1 MRIAQINGIQ
11 KQINLQS
18 TNYKYSTKQKES
30 SQNTDTVT
38 TITKPEALKNHFLNF
53 GAAKKI
59 NITASNAS
67 KMKELE
73 AMMSPQ
79 ALELLSSARK
89 IAKKYGYSAINQ
101 TIILLASAIEIK
113 EYIEELNNGDIDYSD
128 NSGYDIPNAI
138 INETTDNVF
147 KDKEKRNTLSKSI
160 DSQIEFLT
168 NAVIDSKPTKI
179 TNTKT
184 KISLTPDFIRDLTSK
199 YNIENSDEEC
209 TDGFIQDSTILSAAL
224 NTYNDKIQKNIVTP
238 FKMGIK
244 ENIILDKRPL
254 KDRTLLS
261 FYNEKAKNIWDKLS
275 YRTNIV
281 ILDDKET
288 SPDYLI
294 NSVLDVFEKKDDSSK
309 LNKKNTTIVNL
320 NDTGYIDDFFIRK
333 KFKEFEKNPEQNYV
347 VIMSIMDKTLETLGL
362 DQYNE
367 EIFNSAPDNVLFIM
381 VADKDAYFKS
391 YQDEDLKGFFDNF
404 SDITIPLMTVQRTKV
419 MFEEQPKL
427 MKNIKKP
434 FDKDAI
440 EKCID
445 LTAAL
450 KGNYPEKAQK
460 LMNEIALSF
469 IEKDL
474 ITLKEI
480 DEFVQTH
487 KDKFK
492 SSDNQGS
499 SIKIILDTKA
509 KLKDI
514 IGKDSALEDAKLI
527 VDSVLEKNL
536 GTKGYM
542 IYSQDGTDGAGR
554 KFIAKA
560 IAGELEAP
568 YIEANGIDFCT
579 ENVDIFSL
587 LAGDNKGASLSPE
600 ASMKKLFG
608 IVKSQA
614 ETTPNKTA
622 VVLFENFAAFSGM
635 FATEYSRKALSQL
648 AREMEEAEEEGF
660 NIVIIG
666 SIPDERYLEDMKL
679 PSSKFLETI
688 VIDSPAFNSDIRRK
702 LIENELKKQKVKL
715 PEDSKEQKLI
725 ISQLVRTTEF
735 ASLTDIKLLIEKAK
749 HVAKE
754 RKHDFVEKGDFTEAY
769 LRKSVGR
776 VSGMND
782 PIYRKELVTS
792 HECGHALNAYIMEE
806 LALEQNRPDH
816 VGTKV
821 NFITLD
827 PRGIYGGAV
836 YTSGMDNPEY
846 SFEHVFSDIIC
857 DFGGTSAEQEF
868 YGQNGSWGITSDMEN
883 ATKRATQA
891 AGIMG
896 QGRFFGKKSLNGMAF
911 LSEKDQDLINK
922 DIEVILKNAEAVSGA
937 ITKIYED
944 FNKEFTK
951 KYAPKVGTGECLIQ
965 REDFIEFLNEWRS
978 KQSEEKQKEFA
989 DLKTAILDV
998 IKATKKGIICYRES

>member
-1 MRIAQINGIQ
+1 MRITQINGTQ
-11 KQINLQS
+11 AKINLHK
-18 TNYKYSTKQKES
+18 TNNKFSTKSVK
-30 SQNTDTVT
+30 NTDNTEIT
-38 TITKPEALKNHFLNF
+38 THTEPEALKNHFLNF

-59 NITASNAS
+59 NVTASNAT

-79 ALELLSSARK
+79 ALELISSSRK

-101 TIILLASAIEIK
+101 TIVLLASVLGVK
-113 EYIEELNNGDIDYSD
+113 DYIEELNSGNIDYND
-128 NSGYDIPNAI
+128 YSGYLIP
-138 INETTDNVF
+138 ETFIDETSKDVF
-147 KDKEKRNTLSKSI
+147 KNKEKRNILAKSI
-160 DSQIEFLT
+160 DSQIDFLT
-168 NAVIDSKPTKI
+168 DIIDKSKPNKPTTTKSKVI
-179 TNTKT
+179 F
-184 KISLTPDFIRDLTSK
+184 TPDFIRDLTSK
-199 YNIENSDEEC
+199 YNIENSDEDC
-209 TDGFIQDSTILSAAL
+209 TDGFIQDATILSAVFD
-224 NTYNDKIQKNIVTP
+224 TYNDKLQKDVVTP

-254 KDRTLLS
+254 EERTLLS

-294 NSVLDVFEKKDDSSK
+294 NSVLDVFDKRDENSK

-320 NDTGYIDDFFIRK
+320 NNTGYIDNFFIRK
-333 KFKEFEKNPEQNYV
+333 KFKEFGKNPEQNYV
-347 VIMSIMDKTLETLGL
+347 VIMNIMDKDLETLGL

-381 VADKDAYFKS
+381 VADKDSYFKS

-404 SDITIPLMTVQRTKV
+404 SDVTIPLMTVPKTKA

-445 LTAAL
+445 LTATL

-460 LMNEIALSF
+460 LMNEISLSF
-469 IEKDL
+469 IDKDL
-474 ITLKEI
+474 ITTKEI

-492 SSDNQGS
+492 TSENQNS

-514 IGKDSALEDAKLI
+514 IGKDSALQDAKLI
-527 VDSVLEKNL
+527 VDNVQEKTL

-587 LAGDNKGASLSPE
+587 LIGDSKGASLSPE

-622 VVLFENFAAFSGM
+622 VVLFENFAAFSGL

-688 VIDSPAFNSDIRRK
+688 VIDSPAYNSDIRRK
-702 LIENELKKQKVKL
+702 LIENEVKKQKVKL
-715 PEDSKEQKLI
+715 PEDKQEQELI
-725 ISQLVRTTEF
+725 INQLVRTTEF

-754 RKHDFVEKGDFTEAY
+754 RKHEFVEKGDFTEAY

-776 VSGMND
+776 VSGMNE

-816 VGTKV
+816 MGTKV

-827 PRGIYGGAV
+827 PRGNYGGAV
-836 YTSGMDNPEY
+836 YTSEMDNPEY
-846 SFEHVFSDIIC
+846 SFEHVFSDVIC

-883 ATKRATQA
+883 ATARATQA

-896 QGRFFGKKSLNGMAF
+896 QGKFFGKKSLNGMAF

-937 ITKIYED
+937 ITKVYED

-951 KYAPKVGTGECLIQ
+951 KYSPKVGTGECIIQ
-965 REDFIEFLNEWRS
+965 REEFIEFLNEWRS
-978 KQSEEKQKEFA
+978 KQSKEKQQELVE
-989 DLKTAILDV
+989 LKQAILDV
-998 IKATKKGIICYRES
+998 IKATKKGIICYREP

>member
-1 MRIAQINGIQ
+1 MKIFQINSV
-11 KQINLQS
+11 S
-18 TNYKYSTKQKES
+18 TNFKLNNNGDKKSIKKQTSSELSADTKLC
-30 SQNTDTVT
+30 TD
-38 TITKPEALKNHFLNF
+38 PSFLSF
-53 GAAKKI
+53 GAAKI
-59 NITASNAS
+59 NIAATNSA

-79 ALELLSSARK
+79 ALELLSSSRK
-89 IAKKYGYSAINQ
+89 IAKTYGYSAINQ
-101 TIILLASAIEIK
+101 TIVLLASAIGIK
-113 EYIEELNNGDIDYSD
+113 EYIKELDSGNIDYSD
-128 NSGYDIPNAI
+128 NSGYCIPSVI
-138 INETTDNVF
+138 IDETTDNVF

-168 NAVIDSKPTKI
+168 NAVKKSKPTKVA
-179 TNTKT
+179 NSKS
-184 KISLTPDFIRDLTSK
+184 KIILTPDFIRDLTSK
-199 YNIENSDEEC
+199 YNIENSDDDY
-209 TDGFIQDSTILSAAL
+209 TDGFIQDSTILSAVL
-224 NTYNDKIQKNIVTP
+224 DTYNDKTQKEIVTP

-254 KDRTLLS
+254 EDRTLLS

-275 YRTNIV
+275 YRTNVV
-281 ILDDKET
+281 ILEDKET

-294 NSVLDVFEKKDDSSK
+294 NSVLNVFEKRDESYK
-309 LNKKNTTIVNL
+309 LNKKNTTVINL
-320 NDTGYIDDFFIRK
+320 NDTGYIDNFFIRK
-333 KFKEFEKNPEQNYV
+333 KFKEFGKNPEQNYV
-347 VIMSIMDKTLETLGL
+347 VIMNIMDKTLETLGL

-367 EIFNSAPDNVLFIM
+367 EIFNSAPDNVLFVM
-381 VADKDAYFKS
+381 VADKDTYFKS
-391 YQDEDLKGFFDNF
+391 YQDDELKGFFDNF
-404 SDITIPLMTVQRTKV
+404 SDITIPLMTVQRAKA

-427 MKNIKKP
+427 MKKIKKP

-445 LTAAL
+445 LTATM

-460 LMNEIALSF
+460 LMNEISLSF
-469 IEKDL
+469 IEKDV

-480 DEFVQTH
+480 EEFVQTH

-492 SSDNQGS
+492 TPDGQSS

-527 VDSVLEKNL
+527 VDSVLEKTL

-587 LAGDNKGASLSPE
+587 LVGDSKGSSLSPE

-622 VVLFENFAAFSGM
+622 VVLFENFAAFSGL

-688 VIDSPAFNSDIRRK
+688 VIDSPAYNSDIRRK
-702 LIENELKKQKVKL
+702 LIENELKKQKVRL
-715 PEDSKEQKLI
+715 PEDPKVQELI
-725 ISQLVRTTEF
+725 INQLVRTTEF

-769 LRKSVGR
+769 LRRSVGR

-806 LALEQNRPDH
+806 LALKQNRPDH

-827 PRGIYGGAV
+827 PRGNYGGAV
-836 YTSGMDNPEY
+836 YTSEMDNPEY

-868 YGQNGSWGITSDMEN
+868 YGQNGSWGITVDMEM
-883 ATKRATQA
+883 ATASATRA

-896 QGRFFGKKSLNGMAF
+896 QGKFFGKKSLSGMAF

-922 DIEVILKNAEAVSGA
+922 DIDVILKNAEVISGA
-937 ITKIYED
+937 ITHIYKD

-951 KYAPKVGTGECLIQ
+951 KYAQKVGTGECIIQ
-965 REDFIEFLNEWRS
+965 REEFIEFLNDWRS
-978 KQSEEKQKEFA
+978 RQSEEKQKEFA
-989 DLKTAILDV
+989 ELQEQILKV
-998 IKATKKGIICYRES
+998 IDATKKGIICYREKQS